1 MANTGLES
9 SPQDAIAAS
18 HFSVVV
24 DGTEIAQ
31 FNELAGITTEID
43 VIEYMGP
50 AAEGRGI
57 VAKMPG
63 REKPPNITLKR
74 GKSTSMEIYGWYE
87 AALMG
92 PDHKEDAKR
101 NGSLILYD
109 YEQKPVG
116 KYHFYMGWVSK
127 ISLSSMKAG
136 SNEILMEE
144 VTIVCERIDR
154 VNP

>member
-1 MANTGLES
+1 MADTGLES
-9 SPQDAIAAS
+9 SPQDAVAAS

-31 FNELAGITTEID
+31 FNELTGITTEMD
-43 VIEYMGP
+43 VVAYMGP
-50 AAEGRGI
+50 AASGIGI
-57 VAKMPG
+57 VTKVPG
-63 REKPPNITLKR
+63 RQKPPNIVLKR

-87 AALMG
+87 AALLG
-92 PDHKEDAKR
+92 KPLEAKR

-116 KYHFYMGWVSK
+116 KYHFFSAWVSK
-127 ISLSSMKAG
+127 VSLSSMKAG

-144 VTIVCERIDR
+144 VTIVCERLDR
-154 VNP
+154 VDV

>member
-1 MANTGLES
+1 MSNTGLES

-31 FNELAGITTEID
+31 FNELTGITTEID
-43 VIEYMGP
+43 IVEYIGP
-50 AAEGRGI
+50 AASGIGI
-57 VAKMPG
+57 VTKVPG
-63 REKPPNITLKR
+63 RQKPPNIILKR

-92 PDHKEDAKR
+92 KHAEAKR

-109 YEQKPVG
+109 YEGKPVSR
-116 KYHFYMGWVSK
+116 YHFHNGWPAK
-127 ISLSSMKAG
+127 ISLGGLKAG

-144 VTIVCERIDR
+144 VTIVCERLERIE
-154 VNP
+154 